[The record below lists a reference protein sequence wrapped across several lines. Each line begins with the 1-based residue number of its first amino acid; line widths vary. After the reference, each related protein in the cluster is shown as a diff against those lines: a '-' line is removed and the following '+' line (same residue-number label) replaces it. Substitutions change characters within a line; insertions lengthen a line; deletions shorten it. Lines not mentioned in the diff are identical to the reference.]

1 MRAMWLILAVL
12 TACSGDTPSETPEA
26 APPEAAPAEDAK
38 VTLAA
43 YSFTLRQGT
52 DPDLDNQVTTT
63 LVIAGPSG
71 QSWDVGP
78 FYGECAPQ
86 DSKAAYALRCTI
98 AGVTLP
104 DSMSRAP
111 KGFPSGVLPKA
122 MPAPALPAYPPAMV
136 IGKEERKAVPSWLT
150 LLAY

>member
-12 TACSGDTPSETPEA
+12 TACSGGSPSETPEAAPPEA

-63 LVIAGPSG
+63 LVVAGPGG

-78 FYGECAPQ
+78 FYGDCAPQ
-86 DSKAAYALRCTI
+86 DSKAAYALRCTN
-98 AGVTLP
+98 AGVVSLVEVRSAGGKAEVWKQDQDPGVGKDLP
-104 DSMSRAP
+104 FEKVWGQP
-111 KGFPSGVLPKA
+111 G
-122 MPAPALPAYPPAMV
+122 
-136 IGKEERKAVPSWLT
+136 
-150 LLAY
+150 